1 MPSLIKTL
9 PALPARLAAWT
20 ALALALALPASALR
34 AEEPIYAVGSLIVPS
49 QGRGGFSPQRGVKPE
64 VRKDEGGRM
73 IAIDLPAQ
81 GGRSASVAWWYA
93 QHFRKKL
100 PAEWP
105 SGEDVRMQVVLNAAS
120 DTVVNIDVA
129 LQTEGGS
136 VKGSGAKAVTLPAGR
151 DVAVYSELPSKLPG
165 TVTHVTVVLSAK
177 TTLPDVSITGWSVG
191 QLADAALEVPG
202 DDVWIT
208 AQNPVVIKGR
218 AVGDAGQSVTVQVLD
233 ADKKQVAELTAP
245 LAADGSFTLPLDR
258 TALPLC
264 QRLSLVPVAPGKA
277 PSPGDYSFFTFP
289 MLDPDKR
296 LARVEKQGSHLVL
309 DGKPWAFLGT
319 NYTPF
324 MLGLSRKADHEL
336 VARNFREL
344 HEWGFT
350 AIRVPLAMA
359 MIQPAPGVFP
369 DSPEYK
375 TILRDAGLDP
385 RFFELLRYTVAL
397 GHHFGIRVVFDWHE
411 SAMDP
416 YRYFT
421 GGDVKDRGTGKP
433 GSPLAW
439 LAMPADRY
447 PKEDHP
453 VFVLI
458 DEPRQVKALLDTTAW
473 IAAAFKGDGAVLG
486 FEVPYNEPH
495 ERLISN
501 DRNWRRLTA
510 QAALSVK
517 QSDPGALT
525 FAMPAGWGH
534 ENVFVSSTW
543 LIPDLVDGMAPHFY
557 VGNGPIPVR
566 DDASK
571 RKYPY
576 LAREVEPSLSLGLA
590 ALSLPY
596 STAGYPFYNGEGGG
610 HGAESFLPDL
620 PLDDATRI
628 MIEAQVFQTFATGMA
643 GYFEWTMWNFGFW
656 RNTTVPNK
664 ELFQRYSPVFAA
676 GPLDLGRARVLFV
689 QNPAAETN
697 ANGHNHAAVRFAR
710 IALDLHLQPVHY
722 MTDQQLIYTGQT
734 MFSRGFEQVDAS
746 GEGLGA
752 YQAIMVDT
760 RNVDKRALDIVR
772 GAGVPVIEFTEDKP
786 VEVAAAAEFL
796 RAHNVPHDTKTSA
809 QFQYAEGPAHLVVYR
824 RSAGDAARVHPT
836 LHREGVF
843 ALIDEA
849 GRTVFTGDAAK
860 LAADGLAVNLAPY
873 VSAIFRIEPTR

>member
-1 MPSLIKTL
+1 MSPLFKTL
-9 PALPARLAAWT
+9 RPRLAAWT
-20 ALALALALPASALR
+20 GLTLAALLPLTALH
-34 AEEPIYAVGSLIVPS
+34 AEEPIYATGTVIVPS
-49 QGRGGFSPQRGVKPE
+49 QGRGGFTPQKGIKPE
-64 VRKDEGGRM
+64 IRKDEGGRM

-81 GGRSASVAWWYA
+81 GGRSTSVAWWYA

-105 SGEDVRMQVVLNAAS
+105 TGERVRMKVVLRAES
-120 DTVVNIDVA
+120 DAVVNVGVY
-129 LQTEGGS
+129 LQTEGGP
-136 VKGSGAKAVTLPAGR
+136 VKGSSNSGVTLPAGQ
-151 DVAVYSELPSKLPG
+151 DVAVYSELPDNVPG
-165 TVTHVTVVLSAK
+165 TVTHATVSLSGK
-177 TTLPDVSITGWSVG
+177 DTLPAISVTGWSVG

-218 AVGDAGQSVTVQVLD
+218 AVGNAGQSVAVQVLD
-233 ADKKQVAELTAP
+233 SDKKEVARLTAP
-245 LAADGSFTLPLDR
+245 LAADGSFTLALDR
-258 TALPLC
+258 TRLPLC
-264 QRLSLVPVAPGKA
+264 QRLSLVPAAPGKA

-289 MLDPDKR
+289 MLDPTKR
-296 LARVEKQGSHLVL
+296 LARVEKHGPHLVL

-324 MLGLSRKADHEL
+324 MLGLSRKADYEL

-344 HEWGFT
+344 SEWGFT
-350 AIRVPLAMA
+350 AIRLPLAMA

-375 TILRDAGLDP
+375 DTLRNADLDP
-385 RFFELLRYTVAL
+385 RFFELIQYTVAL

-411 SAMDP
+411 SAIDP

-421 GGDVKDRGTGKP
+421 GGNVKDKGTGKP

-439 LAMPADRY
+439 LAMPADKY
-447 PKEDHP
+447 PKADHP
-453 VFVLI
+453 VFVLL
-458 DEPRQVKALLDTTAW
+458 DEPRQVKALLDTTSW
-473 IAAAFKGDGAVLG
+473 LSAAFKGDGAVLG

-517 QSDPGALT
+517 LSDPGALT
-525 FAMPAGWGH
+525 FAMPSGWGH

-576 LAREVEPSLSLGLA
+576 LAREVEPSLSLGLT

-610 HGAESFLPDL
+610 HGAESFLPDM
-620 PLDDATRI
+620 PLNQATRI
-628 MIEAQVFQTFATGMA
+628 MIEAQVYQAFATGMA

-656 RNTTVPNK
+656 RDTTVPNK

-676 GPLDLGRARVLFV
+676 GPLDLTRARVLFV

-697 ANGHNHAAVRFAR
+697 NNGHNHAAVAFAR
-710 IALDLHLQPVHY
+710 VALDLHLQPVHY
-722 MTDQQLIYTGQT
+722 MTDQQLVYTGQT

-752 YQAIMVDT
+752 YSAIIVDT
-760 RNVDKRALDIVR
+760 RNMDKRALDIVR
-772 GAGVPVIEFTEDKP
+772 GSGAPVLEFDAERPID
-786 VEVAAAAEFL
+786 VAAIGAFL
-796 RAHNVPHDTKTSA
+796 EKSGVVVDRKTST
-809 QFQYAEGPAHLVVYR
+809 QFQLVEGPAHLLVYR
-824 RSAGDAARVHPT
+824 RTAGDATRIYPRLA
-836 LHREGVF
+836 REGVF
-843 ALIDEA
+843 SLVAESGA
-849 GRTVFTGDAAK
+849 TVFTGTADT
-860 LAADGLAVNLAPY
+860 LAAEGVAVELTPY
-873 VSAIFRIEPTR
+873 ASAIFRIEAAK